1 MILTRSVDTAL
12 RLLIYL
18 ALSDG
23 KDRYLK
29 ARQIERDLKIPPFAL
44 RKILW
49 ALTRGGLLRSV
60 PGRGGGF
67 RLGRRPVDIS
77 VAEVMAVV
85 EGPIVAY
92 TCRGVDDDCELSGHC
107 RVAPIYQTLE
117 SEVQRLL
124 SRYSIQDCL
133 PSAVAG
139 LAPGGTQG

>member
-18 ALSDG
+18 ALADG

-29 ARQIERDLKIPPFAL
+29 ARQIEFDLKIPPFAL

-49 ALTRGGLLRSV
+49 SLTRGGLLRSV

-67 RLGRRPVDIS
+67 RLRRRPREIS

-85 EGPIVAY
+85 EGPVVAY
-92 TCRGVDDDCELSGHC
+92 SCRGVDDDCELSGRC
-107 RVAPIYQTLE
+107 NVAPIYQTLE
-117 SEVQRLL
+117 SELQRLL

-133 PSAVAG
+133 PHG
-139 LAPGGTQG
+139 LAVQGTGGRQG

>member
-18 ALSDG
+18 AISDG
-23 KDRYLK
+23 EDRYLK
-29 ARQIERDLKIPPFAL
+29 AGQIERDLKIPPFAL

-49 ALTRGGLLRSV
+49 ALTRGGLLCSV

-92 TCRGVDDDCELSGHC
+92 TCRGVDDNCELSGRC
-107 RVAPIYQTLE
+107 NVAPIYRMLE
-117 SEVQRLL
+117 SELQRLL

-133 PSAVAG
+133 PTPRAVP
-139 LAPGGTQG
+139 APGGRQ